1 MLKIVFV
8 FCFPFLKTIAL
19 MFMEKIQNVLGVP
32 NHGMSLSPERP
43 VINKTKRKSN
53 GIYVAG

>member
-1 MLKIVFV
+1 
-8 FCFPFLKTIAL
+8 

-32 NHGMSLSPERP
+32 NHGTSLSPERP